1 VLSATIHDCGPYG
14 LVRRYLRQGFRLWD
28 LLVSFAVT
36 YVKGFVFG
44 IDATLWRDSA
54 AWAASFIRAQ
64 DDVGAQVDA
73 SLQADIA
80 SVFALVVTFCRSF
93 CNTFA
98 LTFCITVVFSKRVRR
113 KIASWTASIGLTRGT
128 SDLRESSHSYGS
140 SPRLHPLHA
149 SYVTMIPKATV
160 LIAALISGMYIIAAA
175 GMQFFLAARHV

>member
-1 VLSATIHDCGPYG
+1 M
-14 LVRRYLRQGFRLWD
+14 
-28 LLVSFAVT
+28 VSFAVT

-128 SDLRESSHSYGS
+128 SDLRES
-140 SPRLHPLHA
+140 
-149 SYVTMIPKATV
+149 V
-160 LIAALISGMYIIAAA
+160 
-175 GMQFFLAARHV
+175 